1 MFTPASRSISATKCG
16 VLPPPAVAQ
25 LMPPLCA
32 FAQATN
38 SLRLL
43 AGHARIDDD
52 HRRRDGDHADRD
64 EIAVGVGMSCAEQA
78 VRDHAG
84 GADSHV

>member
-1 MFTPASRSISATKCG
+1 MPSDPLLYGTMVMLTPASRSISATKCG

-25 LMPPLCA
+25 LMPPLCV

-43 AGHARIDDD
+43 AGTLGLTTIT
-52 HRRRDGDHADRD
+52 
-64 EIAVGVGMSCAEQA
+64 E
-78 VRDHAG
+78 
-84 GADSHV
+84 GATAIMPTGTRSVSG

>member
-32 FAQATN
+32 LAHATN

-43 AGHARIDDD
+43 AGTPGLTTIT
-52 HRRRDGDHADRD
+52 DGATA
-64 EIAVGVGMSCAEQA
+64 IIPTGMRSLS
-78 VRDHAG
+78 G
-84 GADSHV
+84 